1 MFLLAENANKRF
13 KVNLRDVPAFLI
25 SGSPVNS
32 SPERRWFGPHWLVLG
47 PGSGCSGL
55 SGRQKFRLHHSRP
68 CEGSFSVRG
77 SKRL

>member
-47 PGSGCSGL
+47 PGSGC
-55 SGRQKFRLHHSRP
+55 RQRLLRIKW
-68 CEGSFSVRG
+68 EAEA
-77 SKRL
+77 